1 MSQQIPY
8 NYQAD
13 KAIETLSKAAFLTTA
28 ADGCVNTMTI
38 GWGSIGFAWRRPVFT
53 VMVRHSRHTYQ
64 LIEKSG
70 EFTVSIPVGK
80 DMQQALTLCGTKSG
94 RDMDKIKAAGLTLKP
109 GQKISTPVIAGAG
122 MTYECKV
129 IYKQSMTAENLDS
142 NVQKQVYA
150 DNDYHTIYF
159 GEIVAS
165 YIEE

>member
-28 ADGCVNTMTI
+28 AGGRVNSMTI
-38 GWGSIGFAWRRPVFT
+38 GWGSIGVIWRRPVFT
-53 VMVRHSRHTYQ
+53 VLVRHSRYTYQ

-70 EFTVSIPVGK
+70 EFTVSIPAGK
-80 DMQQALTLCGTKSG
+80 DLQQALTLCGTKSG
-94 RDMDKIKAAGLTLKP
+94 RDIDKIAAAGLTLKP
-109 GQKISTPVIAGAG
+109 GQKIATPVIAGG
-122 MTYECKV
+122 GLTYECKI
-129 IYKQSMTAENLDS
+129 IYKHSMTAEDLDDG
-142 NVQKQVYA
+142 VQKQCYA

-165 YIEE
+165 YNEE

>member
-13 KAIETLSKAAFLTTA
+13 KAIETLSKGAFLTTA
-28 ADGCVNTMTI
+28 AEGKVNSMTI
-38 GWGSIGFAWRRPVFT
+38 GWGSIGFSWRKPVFT
-53 VMVRHSRHTYQ
+53 ELVRHSRYTYQ

-70 EFTVSIPVGK
+70 EFTVTIPVGK
-80 DMQQALTLCGTKSG
+80 DLQQALTLCGTKSG
-94 RDMDKIKAAGLTLKP
+94 RDIDKIKAAGLTLKP
-109 GQKISTPVIAGAG
+109 GQEISTPAIAGGG

-129 IYKQSMTAENLDS
+129 LYKQSMSAENLDDT
-142 NVQKQVYA
+142 VQKQCYG

-165 YIEE
+165 YIED